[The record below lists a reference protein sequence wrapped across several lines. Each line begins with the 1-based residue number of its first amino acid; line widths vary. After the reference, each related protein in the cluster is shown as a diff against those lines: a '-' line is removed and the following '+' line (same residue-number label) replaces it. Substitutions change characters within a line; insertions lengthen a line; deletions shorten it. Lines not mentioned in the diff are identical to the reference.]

1 MGSFGNQLKH
11 VFRRLMQAPLF
22 TVMTLLTLAIGIGA
36 NSAIFSVIEGVL
48 LKPLPYPHPEQLVG
62 VWHTAAGL
70 NIKQLNIA
78 PSLYFTY
85 REENRTFQDIGL
97 WRGGAVSVTGVAEP
111 EQVQSLEVTEGTL
124 PLLGVQPMLG
134 RGFSHYDDSP
144 KSPETVLLTY
154 GYWQSRFG
162 GDKTVIGRRIL
173 VDGTAREVIGVL
185 PQSFRFLDQK
195 PSLVTPLQFD
205 RAKLF
210 LGNFS
215 FEGVARL
222 KPGVTI
228 KQADAD
234 VARMLP
240 LYTQKF
246 PPPPGFSVKLFND
259 ARIGPNLRP
268 FKQDLVGDI
277 GNLLWV
283 LMGTIGMVLLIA
295 CANVANLLLV
305 RAEGRQQELAI
316 RAALGAGW
324 GRIARELLFESL
336 ALALAGGALGLG
348 LAYEALRLLVWAA
361 PANLPRLEDISI
373 DPRVLLFTFAIS
385 LLAGLLFGLIPV
397 IKYVGP
403 NLATA
408 LRSGGRSASQSRERH
423 RARSTLVVVQVAL
436 ALVLLISS
444 GLMIRTFQAMKNV
457 QPGFTEPGQLQTFR
471 VSIPDT
477 QVKDAQTVLRMQ
489 QNMLEKVGG
498 TAGVSSV
505 ALINELPMDGQGWT
519 DPIFTKDRIYPEG
532 QIPPLRRFKFV
543 SPGLFR
549 TMGTPL
555 LTGRDFAWTDAY
567 DERPVAIVSEN
578 MARELWGSPSAA
590 LGKQIRESPAGTW
603 REVVGVVADER
614 EDGVNQKAPTIVYWP
629 TLMKGFEGD
638 ANSIR
643 RSLEFVV
650 RSPRAGSQA
659 FLQEIRQ
666 AVWSIDPNV
675 PVADVRTMKLLY
687 DKSLART
694 SLTLVMLVIAGAMAL
709 LLGVIGIYGVISYSV
724 SQRTREI
731 GIRMAIGANQHELTQ
746 MFVRHG
752 LVLAA
757 IGVACGLSA
766 AVVLM
771 RLLSKLLFEVSPV
784 DPLTYGTVALGLVL
798 AAILASYVPARR
810 ASAVDPLEALRAEF

>member
-11 VFRRLMQAPLF
+11 VLRRLLQAPLF

-36 NSAIFSVIEGVL
+36 NTAIFSVIEGVL

-70 NIKQLNIA
+70 NIKELNA
-78 PSLYFTY
+78 SPSLYFVY
-85 REENRTFQDIGL
+85 REENRTFQDVGL
-97 WRGGAVSVTGVAEP
+97 WRGDAVSVTGLAEP
-111 EQVQSLEVTEGTL
+111 EQVQSLDVTEGVL
-124 PLLGVQPMLG
+124 PLLGVQPILG

-144 KSPETVLLTY
+144 KTPETVLLTY

-195 PSLVTPLQFD
+195 PSLITPLQFD

-215 FEGVARL
+215 FQAVARL

-228 KQADAD
+228 VQANAD

-240 LYTQKF
+240 LYSQKF
-246 PPPPGFSVKLFND
+246 PPPPGFSVKMFND

-277 GNLLWV
+277 GSVLWV

-305 RAEGRQQELAI
+305 RADGRQQELAI

-324 GRIARELLFESL
+324 GRIAGELMFESL
-336 ALALAGGALGLG
+336 ALALVGGALGIG
-348 LAYEALRLLVWAA
+348 LAYEALRLLIWAA
-361 PANLPRLEDISI
+361 PVNLPRLEDISI
-373 DPRVLLFTFAIS
+373 DPLVLLFTFAIS
-385 LLAGLLFGLIPV
+385 LVAGLLFGLIPV
-397 IKYVGP
+397 FKYVGP

-457 QPGFTEPGQLQTFR
+457 QPGFSKPEELQTFR
-471 VSIPDT
+471 ISVPDT
-477 QVKDAQTVLRMQ
+477 QVKDAQAVLRMQ

-498 TAGVSSV
+498 IAGVSS
-505 ALINELPMDGQGWT
+505 AGLISNLPMDGQGWT
-519 DPIFTKDRIYPEG
+519 DPIFTKDRVYPEG

-549 TMGTPL
+549 TMGNPL
-555 LTGRDFAWTDAY
+555 LAGRDFEWTDSHE
-567 DERPVAIVSEN
+567 ERPVAIVSEN

-590 LGKQIRESPAGTW
+590 LGKQIRESHTGPW
-603 REVVGVVADER
+603 REVVGVVGDER
-614 EDGVNQKAPTIVYWP
+614 DDGVNQKAPAIAYWP
-629 TLMKGFEGD
+629 ILMKEFEGD
-638 ANSIR
+638 AHSIR
-643 RSLEFVV
+643 RSLVFAV
-650 RSPRAGSQA
+650 RSPRTGSQA

-666 AVWSIDPNV
+666 AVWSINPNV
-675 PVADVRTMKLLY
+675 PVADVGTMKVVY

-694 SLTLVMLVIAGAMAL
+694 SLTLVMLAIAGAMAL

-752 LVLAA
+752 LALAA

-771 RLLSKLLFEVSPV
+771 RLLSKLLFEVSPL
-784 DPLTYGTVALGLVL
+784 DPLTYGTVAVGLVS

-810 ASAVDPLEALRAEF
+810 VTAVDPVEALRAEY

>member
-11 VFRRLMQAPLF
+11 VLRRLLQAPLF

-36 NSAIFSVIEGVL
+36 NTAIFSVIEGVL

-70 NIKQLNIA
+70 NIKELNA
-78 PSLYFTY
+78 SPSLYFVY
-85 REENRTFQDIGL
+85 REENRTFQDVGL
-97 WRGGAVSVTGVAEP
+97 WRGDAVSVTGLAEP
-111 EQVQSLEVTEGTL
+111 EQVQSLDVTEGVL
-124 PLLGVQPMLG
+124 PLLGVQPILG

-144 KSPETVLLTY
+144 KTPETVLLTY

-195 PSLVTPLQFD
+195 PSLITPLQFD

-215 FEGVARL
+215 FQAVARL

-228 KQADAD
+228 VQANAD

-240 LYTQKF
+240 LYSQKF
-246 PPPPGFSVKLFND
+246 PPPPGFSVKMFND

-277 GNLLWV
+277 GSVLWV

-305 RAEGRQQELAI
+305 RADGRQQELAI

-324 GRIARELLFESL
+324 GRIAGELMFESL
-336 ALALAGGALGLG
+336 ALALVGGALGIG
-348 LAYEALRLLVWAA
+348 LAYEALRLLIWAA
-361 PANLPRLEDISI
+361 PVNLPRLEDISI
-373 DPRVLLFTFAIS
+373 DPLVLLFTFAIS
-385 LLAGLLFGLIPV
+385 LVAGLLFGLIPV
-397 IKYVGP
+397 FKYVGP

-457 QPGFTEPGQLQTFR
+457 QPGFSKPEELQTFR
-471 VSIPDT
+471 ISVPDT
-477 QVKDAQTVLRMQ
+477 QVKDAQAVLRMQ
-489 QNMLEKVGG
+489 QNMLEKVAGI
-498 TAGVSSV
+498 AGVSS
-505 ALINELPMDGQGWT
+505 AGLISNLPMDGQGWT
-519 DPIFTKDRIYPEG
+519 DPIFTKDRVYPEG

-549 TMGTPL
+549 TMGNPL
-555 LTGRDFAWTDAY
+555 LAGRDFEWTDSHE
-567 DERPVAIVSEN
+567 ERPVAIVSEN

-590 LGKQIRESPAGTW
+590 LGKQIRESHTGPW
-603 REVVGVVADER
+603 REVVGVVGDER
-614 EDGVNQKAPTIVYWP
+614 DDGVNQKAPAIAYWP
-629 TLMKGFEGD
+629 ILMKEFEGD
-638 ANSIR
+638 AHSIR
-643 RSLEFVV
+643 RSLVFAV
-650 RSPRAGSQA
+650 RSPRTGSQA

-666 AVWSIDPNV
+666 AVWSINPNV
-675 PVADVRTMKLLY
+675 PVADVGTMKVVY

-694 SLTLVMLVIAGAMAL
+694 SLTLVMLAIAGAMAL

-731 GIRMAIGANQHELTQ
+731 GIRMAIGANQHEL
-746 MFVRHG
+746 
-752 LVLAA
+752 
-757 IGVACGLSA
+757 
-766 AVVLM
+766 
-771 RLLSKLLFEVSPV
+771 
-784 DPLTYGTVALGLVL
+784 
-798 AAILASYVPARR
+798 
-810 ASAVDPLEALRAEF
+810 